1 MQGDFDVIVIGGG
14 SGGLAFAKRAAEHGA
29 RAAVVERGRI
39 GGTCVNVGCVPKK
52 VMYNAAAL
60 AHAAHDAP
68 GYGFAACSPQH
79 DWATLAAR
87 RNAYVARLN
96 DIHRSNL
103 DAKNVALIEGS
114 ATFLDAGR
122 LDVDGQAY
130 QAGHIV
136 VATGG
141 HPVVPSIPGAA
152 LGITSDGFF
161 ELEERPQRVLIAGSG
176 YVAVELAGVLEAL
189 GSEVSILVRFDGVL
203 RSFDPM
209 LREELQESMAA
220 DGIRLETR
228 AVPAAA
234 RRADDGLWIDAEDG
248 RRFGPADCIIWAVG
262 RAPSVDS
269 LQPERAGLELDD
281 HGFVPTDE
289 YQNTNVP
296 GIYAL
301 GDVTGR
307 VALTPVAIAAGRHL
321 ADRLFGGRATARLD
335 YECIPT
341 VIFSH
346 PPIGTVGLTEPEARA
361 RHGEAVHVHASRFVP
376 LYNAVTEHKPRT
388 AMKLVTLGPD
398 GRILGAHVIG
408 PGSDEMLQGFAVAIR
423 MGATKADFDATV
435 AIHPTSAEEFV
446 TMRMPSI

>member
-1 MQGDFDVIVIGGG
+1 MEGDFDVIVIGAG

-68 GYGFAACSPQH
+68 GYGFAACTPQH

-103 DAKNVALIEGS
+103 DARNVALIEGS
-114 ATFLDAGR
+114 ATFLNAGC
-122 LDVDGQAY
+122 LDVDGQPY
-130 QAGHIV
+130 RAGHIV

-141 HPVVPSIPGAA
+141 HPVVPPIPGAE

-161 ELEERPQRVLIAGSG
+161 ELEERPRRVLVAGSG

-189 GSEVSILVRFDGVL
+189 GAEVSILVRFDGVL

-220 DGIRLETR
+220 DGIRLETG

-234 RRADDGLWIDAEDG
+234 RRAEDGLWIDAEDG

-262 RAPSVDS
+262 RVPSVDS
-269 LQPERAGLELDD
+269 LQPERAGLELDV

-346 PPIGTVGLTEPEARA
+346 PPIGTVGLTEPEARE
-361 RHGEAVHVHASRFVP
+361 RHGDAVHVHASRFVP

-408 PGSDEMLQGFAVAIR
+408 PGADEMLQGFAVAIR